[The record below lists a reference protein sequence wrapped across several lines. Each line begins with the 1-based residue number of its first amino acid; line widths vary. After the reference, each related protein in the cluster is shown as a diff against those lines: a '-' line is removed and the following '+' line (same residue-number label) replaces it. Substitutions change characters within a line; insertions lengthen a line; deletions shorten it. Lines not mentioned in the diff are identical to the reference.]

1 VKCHLLELDL
11 TESREISNGNLSAV
25 QPIAMS
31 RRNALIIIAAALILW
46 GIGFLLWMQVGIDK
60 AVLFHHNVLQA
71 DDILISVTQTV
82 THYGMPLITFLY
94 LIHLLRAFKL
104 GHWQDDYR
112 IYLLI
117 LLSFGIAGVGGD
129 LLKEVFDRARPFVDY
144 AGEIKGLSHLGSP
157 SFPSGHATKSVA
169 LVLPFLFFIKAKSGW
184 HKGLKILLAV
194 VALGVCYSRVLLG
207 KHYLS
212 DVVAGIGMAL
222 LGLPF
227 AVMLSNR
234 ILNRLTNEKL
244 EARAKV
250 WGLLLFGL
258 MVYFIIE

>member
-1 VKCHLLELDL
+1 MRSDL
-11 TESREISNGNLSAV
+11 NESKEITKGNLSAV
-25 QPIAMS
+25 QPVAMS
-31 RRNALIIIAAALILW
+31 QRNALIIIAVALILW
-46 GIGFLLWMQVGIDK
+46 GMGFLLWMQVGIDK

-94 LIHLLRAFKL
+94 LIHLLRAFSL
-104 GHWQDDYR
+104 GRWQDDYR
-112 IYLLI
+112 IYLLV
-117 LLSFGIAGVGGD
+117 LMSFGIGGIGGD

-144 AGEIKGLSHLGSP
+144 AGAIEGLSQSGSP

-169 LVLPFLFFIKAKSGW
+169 LVLPFLFFIRTKSGW
-184 HKGLKILLAV
+184 HKGLKILITV

-207 KHYLS
+207 RHYLS

-227 AVMLSNR
+227 AVMFSNR
-234 ILNRLTNEKL
+234 ILSKLTNERL
-244 EARAKV
+244 EARVKI

>member
-1 VKCHLLELDL
+1 MNSLDD
-11 TESREISNGNLSAV
+11 IANGKLSTV
-25 QPIAMS
+25 QLIAMN
-31 RRNALIIIAAALILW
+31 RHNALTIIAVALIFW

-71 DDILISVTQTV
+71 GSLLIGVTQTV
-82 THYGMPLITFLY
+82 THYGMPLITFIFLA
-94 LIHLLRAFKL
+94 HLLRAFRI
-104 GHWQDDYR
+104 GQWQDDYR

-117 LLSFGIAGVGGD
+117 ILSFAVGGIGGD
-129 LLKEVFDRARPFVDY
+129 LLKELFDRARPVIDY
-144 AGEIKGLSHLGSP
+144 AGEIKGLSQSHSP

-169 LVLPFLFFIKAKSGW
+169 LALPFLFFIKTKSSW
-184 HKGLKILLAV
+184 HKGLKILLAL
-194 VALGVCYSRVLLG
+194 AAFGVCYSRVLLG
-207 KHYLS
+207 RHYLS

-227 AVMLSNR
+227 AVMFSNR
-234 ILNRLTNEKL
+234 ILSKLTNERLKD
-244 EARAKV
+244 RVKV